1 MTVTTECPIPPPI
14 LTLQA
19 PSGTGKTTLIEGMI
33 AVLTDQGFR
42 VAALKH
48 AGHAHPLDKP
58 GSDSQRYRAA
68 GATQAAVM
76 NGHTLA
82 VFGPPPAGGPRAL
95 ADALFP
101 EADLVLAEG
110 WRGHGLPV
118 LRVFRGASDPPPDW
132 ETPDPVVAWA
142 TDGRPAP
149 PGLPR
154 LPVNDPAAVAA
165 WVRTHLGVRRP
176 RPR

>member
-1 MTVTTECPIPPPI
+1 MSPPI

-33 AVLTDQGFR
+33 ATLSQRGFH

-58 GSDSQRYRAA
+58 GSDSHRYRAA

-82 VFGPPPAGGPRAL
+82 VFGPPRAGGPRSL
-95 ADALFP
+95 AAAVFP
-101 EADLVLAEG
+101 DADLVLAEG

-118 LRVFRGASDPPPDW
+118 IRVVRGASALPDDW
-132 ETPDPVVAWA
+132 TTPDPVVAWA

-149 PGLPR
+149 HGLPS
-154 LPVNDPAAVAA
+154 LPLNDPATVAA
-165 WVRTHLGVRRP
+165 WVQTHLGVQHP